1 MKDQL
6 PIWITDWTFIDPK
19 SKKKYY
25 SKRIFAKGWTKEE
38 IINNPLLINRALK
51 PIKVKRIK
59 SKLLPKDVVLK
70 SQHGYGPHYEDE
82 KLFSNGKTRSRINR
96 KN

>member
-1 MKDQL
+1 MSLNKVL
-6 PIWITDWTFIDPK
+6 NRPLFRK
-19 SKKKYY
+19 EAL
-25 SKRIFAKGWTKEE
+25 RKG
-38 IINNPLLINRALK
+38 ALK

-82 KLFSNGKTRSRINR
+82 KLFSNGKTQSTANR